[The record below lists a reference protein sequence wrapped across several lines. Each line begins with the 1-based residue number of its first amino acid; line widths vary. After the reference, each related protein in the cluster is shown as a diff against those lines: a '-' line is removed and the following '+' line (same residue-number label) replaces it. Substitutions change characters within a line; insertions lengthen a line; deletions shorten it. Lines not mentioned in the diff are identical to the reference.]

1 MPNIDCLIPPAPRRT
16 TFHARHCISD
26 RVLEQMTH
34 QQRTLL
40 SHLSEML
47 LTGNQLFL
55 IFNLGYHMAFCFAL
69 HSMFQSLQKEFV
81 CVQLRT
87 LDFNDR
93 HIILI

>member
-1 MPNIDCLIPPAPRRT
+1 MPNIDCLLPPAPAAQLST
-16 TFHARHCISD
+16 HATALVT
-26 RVLEQMTH
+26 VLEQMTH

-69 HSMFQSLQKEFV
+69 HSMFQSLRKEFV